1 MLLLHRTACRYA
13 IRTPRLALCSRT
25 LSTSFRRSK
34 DPRLG
39 DIGRVIE
46 DEYAVVRDNYE
57 TPKNPIILAHGLLGF
72 TELKLGGSVLPGIHY
87 WRGITEVLSQ
97 KGIEVITAAV
107 PASGCIEARAEKLA
121 ETIAEKAHG
130 KSVNIVAGLDS
141 RYMISQLRPPNVRVL
156 SLTTIATPHRGS
168 AFADYMF
175 NTIPP
180 HAVKRIYK
188 ALEYVGF
195 ETGAFSQLT
204 RKYMAESFNP
214 RTPDVDGIRY
224 FSYGATLEPQFWS
237 IFGPSH
243 KIIKRIEGAPND
255 GLVSVPSSQWG
266 EYKGTLVGV
275 SHLDLINWTNRIK
288 WFFWEL
294 TGSKRNFN
302 AIAFYLDIAD
312 MLAKEGL

>member
-1 MLLLHRTACRYA
+1 
-13 IRTPRLALCSRT
+13 
-25 LSTSFRRSK
+25 
-34 DPRLG
+34 
-39 DIGRVIE
+39 
-46 DEYAVVRDNYE
+46 
-57 TPKNPIILAHGLLGF
+57 
-72 TELKLGGSVLPGIHY
+72 
-87 WRGITEVLSQ
+87 
-97 KGIEVITAAV
+97 
-107 PASGCIEARAEKLA
+107 
-121 ETIAEKAHG
+121 
-130 KSVNIVAGLDS
+130 
-141 RYMISQLRPPNVRVL
+141 MISRLKPPNVRVL
-156 SLTTIATPHRGS
+156 SLTTVATPHRGS

-175 NTIPP
+175 ETIPP
-180 HAVKRIYK
+180 HHVKRLYR
-188 ALEYVGF
+188 AMESVGF

-224 FSYGATLEPQFWS
+224 YSYGATLEPTWWS
-237 IFGPSH
+237 IFAASH
-243 KIIKRIEGAPND
+243 KIIKRMENAPND
-255 GLVSVPSSQWG
+255 GLVSVPSSKWG